1 MGADRVYRV
10 ADLVADLAAGRS
22 TRRADDPAAM
32 PASAPQPGAATAPPP
47 RAASAPPP
55 GAASAPPPPAA
66 PPSAAPPADAAPNFV
81 LQETRPSWAADPPT
95 PPSGAPTTP
104 SARRTASGAPLPP
117 RPDARPRIVQDPVII
132 GLTRVSRSRL
142 GSRLFTWFF
151 VFVYLVIIIQLV
163 WSILQG

>member
-1 MGADRVYRV
+1 V
-10 ADLVADLAAGRS
+10 
-22 TRRADDPAAM
+22 
-32 PASAPQPGAATAPPP
+32 
-47 RAASAPPP
+47 
-55 GAASAPPPPAA
+55 
-66 PPSAAPPADAAPNFV
+66 APNFV
-81 LQETRPSWAADPPT
+81 LQAARSSWAADPPT

>member
-1 MGADRVYRV
+1 VYRV
-10 ADLVADLAAGRS
+10 ADLVADLAAGRA
-22 TRRADDPAAM
+22 TRRADDPAVT
-32 PASAPQPGAATAPPP
+32 PTPTP
-47 RAASAPPP
+47 RP
-55 GAASAPPPPAA
+55 GAASTPPPAA
-66 PPSAAPPADAAPNFV
+66 APPAAAPPAAAPPADAAPNFV
-81 LQETRPSWAADPPT
+81 PQTARPSWAADPPT

-104 SARRTASGAPLPP
+104 SARRTASGPAHPLPP

-151 VFVYLVIIIQLV
+151 VFVYLVIIVQLV

>member
-32 PASAPQPGAATAPPP
+32 PAPAPPPGAAPAPPG
-47 RAASAPPP
+47 AASAPPP
-55 GAASAPPPPAA
+55 GVASAPPPPAA

-81 LQETRPSWAADPPT
+81 LQAARSSWAADPPT

-151 VFVYLVIIIQLV
+151 VFVYLVIIVQLV

>member
-1 MGADRVYRV
+1 MRLPRFAPIAWCKGE
-10 ADLVADLAAGRS
+10 S
-22 TRRADDPAAM
+22 TCRR
-32 PASAPQPGAATAPPP
+32 T
-47 RAASAPPP
+47 
-55 GAASAPPPPAA
+55 
-66 PPSAAPPADAAPNFV
+66 N
-81 LQETRPSWAADPPT
+81 TTPT

-104 SARRTASGAPLPP
+104 SARRTASGPAHPLPP

-151 VFVYLVIIIQLV
+151 VFVYLVIIVQLV

>member
-22 TRRADDPAAM
+22 TRRADDPAAI
-32 PASAPQPGAATAPPP
+32 PASAPP
-47 RAASAPPP
+47 S